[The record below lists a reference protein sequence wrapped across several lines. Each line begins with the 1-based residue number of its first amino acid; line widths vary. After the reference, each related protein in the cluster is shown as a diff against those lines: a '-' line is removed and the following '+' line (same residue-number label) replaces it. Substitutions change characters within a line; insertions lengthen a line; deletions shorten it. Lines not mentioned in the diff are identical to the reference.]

1 MEQWFLTNK
10 KADFKGIGER
20 FHIDQVTARIIRNRD
35 IIEDA
40 EIRKFLS
47 GTVEDCYDPL
57 SMKDMDLLTDI
68 LCVKIAENAAIR
80 VIGDYDIDGVMSSY
94 ILVTALRRCG
104 ANVSVQIPDRMK
116 DGYGLNQNLIDEAE
130 QADVDTILTCDN
142 GIAAIEEIAYA
153 KQFGMTV
160 LVTDHHEI
168 PYTETNGVRE
178 YLRSEADAIVN
189 PHQKECPYPYKE
201 LCGAAVAWKMVC
213 VLYQKLGIPEQES
226 LEFLENVAFATVG
239 DVMELTDENRILVR
253 EGLKRIHH
261 TKNVGM
267 RALIAQCGLEPE
279 EIEAYHFG
287 FVIGPCINASGRLD
301 TAKRALSLLLETDE
315 KKAVQT
321 ANELVVLNAERKDMT
336 AEGVENARKICE
348 EEGYDKDKV
357 IVLYLPEVHESIA
370 GIIAGRIRE
379 AYYRPVFVLTKSEE
393 GVKGSG
399 RSIEGY
405 SMYDEMCKCSEL
417 FTRFGG
423 HPMAAGLSMNESDVA
438 VFRKR
443 INELAELSDEELTPK
458 VKIDVPMP
466 MDYVT
471 KDLVREFSLLQPF
484 GKGNPKPVFADRNVR
499 ISRMWTVGKTRKIW
513 KMTLITQSG
522 RPVPGIY
529 FGDPDQFMDDIST
542 WFGADEL
549 DAAMHGRSNAITL
562 SIVYFPKINS
572 YRGEESLQ
580 FEIQYYQ

>member
-40 EIRKFLS
+40 DIRKFLS

-116 DGYGLNQNLIDEAE
+116 DGYGLNRNLIDEAE
-130 QADVDTILTCDN
+130 QAGVDTILTCDN

-153 KQFGMTV
+153 KQSGMTV

-168 PYTETNGVRE
+168 PYTEINGVRE
-178 YLRSEADAIVN
+178 YLTSEADAIVN

-213 VLYQKLGIPEQES
+213 VLYQKLGIPEKES
-226 LEFLENVAFATVG
+226 LDFLENVAFATVG

-279 EIEAYHFG
+279 EIEVYHFG

-348 EEGYDKDKV
+348 EEGYSKDKV

-405 SMYDEMCKCSEL
+405 SMYEEMCKCSEL

-423 HPMAAGLSMNESDVA
+423 HPMAAGLSMNESDVD

-443 INELAELSDEELTPK
+443 INELAELPEEDLIPK

-529 FGDPDQFMDDIST
+529 FGDPDQFMDDISNR
-542 WFGADEL
+542 FGADEL

>member
-20 FHIDQVTARIIRNRD
+20 FHIDQVTARIIRNRG
-35 IIEDA
+35 IMEDA

-94 ILVTALRRCG
+94 ILITALRRCG
-104 ANVSVQIPDRMK
+104 ANVSAQIPDRMK

-130 QADVDTILTCDN
+130 QAGVDTILTCDN

-153 KQFGMTV
+153 KQSGMTV

-168 PYTETNGVRE
+168 PYTEKNGVRE
-178 YLRSEADAIVN
+178 YLTSEADAIVN

-226 LEFLENVAFATVG
+226 LDFLENVAFATVG

-253 EGLKRIHH
+253 EGLKRIHQ

-321 ANELVVLNAERKDMT
+321 ANELVILNEERKDMT

-357 IVLYLPEVHESIA
+357 IVLYLPDVHESIA

-379 AYYRPVFVLTKSEE
+379 ACYRPVFVLTKSED

-423 HPMAAGLSMNESDVA
+423 HPMAAGLSMKESDVA

-443 INELAELSDEELTPK
+443 INELAELSDEELIPK

-484 GKGNPKPVFADRNVR
+484 GKGNPKPVFTDRNIR
-499 ISRMWTVGKTRKIW
+499 ISRMWTVGKTRRIW
-513 KMTLITQSG
+513 KMTLVTQSG
-522 RPVPGIY
+522 KLVSGIY

-542 WFGADEL
+542 RFGADEL
-549 DAAMHGRSNAITL
+549 DAAMHGRSNAIML

>member
-40 EIRKFLS
+40 DIRKFLS

-116 DGYGLNQNLIDEAE
+116 DGYGLNRNLIDEAE
-130 QADVDTILTCDN
+130 QAGVDTILTCDN

-168 PYTETNGVRE
+168 PYTEINGVRE
-178 YLRSEADAIVN
+178 YLTSEADAIVN

-213 VLYQKLGIPEQES
+213 VLYQKLGIPEKES
-226 LEFLENVAFATVG
+226 LDFLENVAFATVG

-279 EIEAYHFG
+279 EIEVYHFG

-348 EEGYDKDKV
+348 EEGYSKDKV

-405 SMYDEMCKCSEL
+405 SMYEEMCKCSEL

-423 HPMAAGLSMNESDVA
+423 HPMAAGLSMNESDVD

-443 INELAELSDEELTPK
+443 INELAELPEEDLIPK

-529 FGDPDQFMDDIST
+529 FGDPDQFMDDISNR
-542 WFGADEL
+542 FGADEL

>member
-40 EIRKFLS
+40 DIRKFLS

-116 DGYGLNQNLIDEAE
+116 DGYGLNRNLIDEAE
-130 QADVDTILTCDN
+130 QAGVDTILTCDN

-168 PYTETNGVRE
+168 PYTEINGVRE
-178 YLRSEADAIVN
+178 YLTSEADAIVN

-213 VLYQKLGIPEQES
+213 VLYQKLGIPEKES
-226 LEFLENVAFATVG
+226 LDFLENVAFATVG

-279 EIEAYHFG
+279 EIEVYHFG

-348 EEGYDKDKV
+348 EEGYSKDKV

-405 SMYDEMCKCSEL
+405 SMYEEMCKCSEL

-423 HPMAAGLSMNESDVA
+423 HPMAAGLSMNESDVD

-443 INELAELSDEELTPK
+443 INELAELPEEDLIPK

-513 KMTLITQSG
+513 KMTLIIQSG

-529 FGDPDQFMDDIST
+529 FGDPDQFMDDISNR
-542 WFGADEL
+542 FGADEL

>member
-116 DGYGLNQNLIDEAE
+116 DGYGLNRNLIDEAE

-423 HPMAAGLSMNESDVA
+423 HPMAAGLSMNESDVD

-513 KMTLITQSG
+513 KMTLLTQSG
-522 RPVPGIY
+522 RPVSGIY

-542 WFGADEL
+542 RFGADEL

>member
-40 EIRKFLS
+40 DIRKFLS

-116 DGYGLNQNLIDEAE
+116 DGYGLNRNLIDEAE
-130 QADVDTILTCDN
+130 QAGVDTILTCDN

-168 PYTETNGVRE
+168 PYTEINGVRE
-178 YLRSEADAIVN
+178 YLTSEADAIVN

-213 VLYQKLGIPEQES
+213 VLYQKLGIPEKES
-226 LEFLENVAFATVG
+226 LDFLENVAFATVG

-279 EIEAYHFG
+279 EIEVYHFG

-321 ANELVVLNAERKDMT
+321 ANELVVLNVERKDMT

-348 EEGYDKDKV
+348 EEGYSKDKV

-405 SMYDEMCKCSEL
+405 SMYEEMCKCSEL

-423 HPMAAGLSMNESDVA
+423 HPMAAGLSMNESDVD

-443 INELAELSDEELTPK
+443 INELAELPEEDLIPK

-529 FGDPDQFMDDIST
+529 FGDPDQFMDDISNR
-542 WFGADEL
+542 FGADEL

>member
-40 EIRKFLS
+40 DIRKFLS

-116 DGYGLNQNLIDEAE
+116 DGYGLNRNLIDEAE
-130 QADVDTILTCDN
+130 QAGVDTILTCDN

-168 PYTETNGVRE
+168 PYTEINGVRE
-178 YLRSEADAIVN
+178 YLISEADAIVN

-213 VLYQKLGIPEQES
+213 VLYQKLGIPEKES
-226 LEFLENVAFATVG
+226 LDFLENVAFATVG

-279 EIEAYHFG
+279 EIEVYHFG

-348 EEGYDKDKV
+348 EEGYSKDKV

-405 SMYDEMCKCSEL
+405 SMYEEMCKCSEL

-423 HPMAAGLSMNESDVA
+423 HPMAAGLSMNESDVD

-443 INELAELSDEELTPK
+443 INELAELPEEDLIPK

-529 FGDPDQFMDDIST
+529 FGDPDQFMDDISNR
-542 WFGADEL
+542 FGADEL
-549 DAAMHGRSNAITL
+549 DASMHGRSNAITL

>member
-20 FHIDQVTARIIRNRD
+20 FHIDQVTARIIRNRG
-35 IIEDA
+35 IMEDA

-94 ILVTALRRCG
+94 ILITALRRCG
-104 ANVSVQIPDRMK
+104 ANVSAQIPDRMK
-116 DGYGLNQNLIDEAE
+116 DGYGLNRNLIDEAE
-130 QADVDTILTCDN
+130 QAGVDTILTCDN

-153 KQFGMTV
+153 KRSGMTV

-168 PYTETNGVRE
+168 PYTEKNGVRE
-178 YLRSEADAIVN
+178 YLTSEADAIVN
-189 PHQKECPYPYKE
+189 PHQKECQYPYKE

-226 LEFLENVAFATVG
+226 LDFLENVAFATVG

-321 ANELVVLNAERKDMT
+321 ANELVILNEERKDMT
-336 AEGVENARKICE
+336 AEGVENARRICE

-379 AYYRPVFVLTKSEE
+379 ACYRPVFVLTKSED

-405 SMYDEMCKCSEL
+405 SMYDEMCKCREL

-423 HPMAAGLSMNESDVA
+423 HPMAAGLSMQESDVA

-484 GKGNPKPVFADRNVR
+484 GKGNPKPVFADRNIR
-499 ISRMWTVGKTRKIW
+499 ILRMWTVGKTRRIW
-513 KMTLITQSG
+513 KMTLVTQSG
-522 RPVPGIY
+522 RPVSGIY

-542 WFGADEL
+542 RFGADEL
-549 DAAMHGRSNAITL
+549 DAAMHGRSNAIML

>member
-40 EIRKFLS
+40 DIRKFLS

-116 DGYGLNQNLIDEAE
+116 DGYGLNRNLIDEAE
-130 QADVDTILTCDN
+130 QAGVDTILTCDN

-168 PYTETNGVRE
+168 PYTEINGVRE
-178 YLRSEADAIVN
+178 YLTSEADAIVN

-213 VLYQKLGIPEQES
+213 VLYQKLGIPEKES
-226 LEFLENVAFATVG
+226 LDFLENVAFATVG

-279 EIEAYHFG
+279 EIEVYHFG

-348 EEGYDKDKV
+348 EEGYSKDKV

-379 AYYRPVFVLTKSEE
+379 AYYRPVYVLTKSEE

-405 SMYDEMCKCSEL
+405 SMYEEMCKCSEL

-423 HPMAAGLSMNESDVA
+423 HPMAAGLSMNESDVD

-443 INELAELSDEELTPK
+443 INELAELPEEDLIPK

-529 FGDPDQFMDDIST
+529 FGDPDQFMDDISNR
-542 WFGADEL
+542 FGADEL

>member
-10 KADFKGIGER
+10 KADFKGIGQR
-20 FHIDQVTARIIRNRD
+20 FHIDQVTARIIRNRG
-35 IIEDA
+35 IMEDA

-94 ILVTALRRCG
+94 ILITALRRCG
-104 ANVSVQIPDRMK
+104 ANVSAQIPDRMK
-116 DGYGLNQNLIDEAE
+116 DGYGLNRNLIDEAE
-130 QADVDTILTCDN
+130 QAGVDTILTCDN

-153 KQFGMTV
+153 KRSGMTV

-168 PYTETNGVRE
+168 PYTEENGVRE
-178 YLRSEADAIVN
+178 YLTSEADAIVN
-189 PHQKECPYPYKE
+189 PHQKECQYPYKE

-226 LEFLENVAFATVG
+226 LDFLENVAFATVG

-321 ANELVVLNAERKDMT
+321 ANELVILNEERKDMT
-336 AEGVENARKICE
+336 AEGVENARRICE

-379 AYYRPVFVLTKSEE
+379 ACYRPVFVLTKSED

-423 HPMAAGLSMNESDVA
+423 HPMAAGLSMQESDVA

-443 INELAELSDEELTPK
+443 INELAELSDEELIPK

-484 GKGNPKPVFADRNVR
+484 GKGNPKPVFADRNIR
-499 ISRMWTVGKTRKIW
+499 ILRMWTVGKTRRIW
-513 KMTLITQSG
+513 KMTLVTQSG
-522 RPVPGIY
+522 RPVSGIY

-542 WFGADEL
+542 RFGADEL
-549 DAAMHGRSNAITL
+549 DAAMHGRSNAIML

>member
-116 DGYGLNQNLIDEAE
+116 DGYGLNRNLIDEAE

-513 KMTLITQSG
+513 KMTLLTQSG
-522 RPVPGIY
+522 RPVSGIY

-542 WFGADEL
+542 RFGADEL

>member
-40 EIRKFLS
+40 DIRKFLS

-116 DGYGLNQNLIDEAE
+116 DGYGLNRNLIDEAE
-130 QADVDTILTCDN
+130 QAGVDTILTCDN

-168 PYTETNGVRE
+168 PYTEINGVRE
-178 YLRSEADAIVN
+178 YLTSEADAIVN

-213 VLYQKLGIPEQES
+213 VLYQKLGIPEKES
-226 LEFLENVAFATVG
+226 LDFLENVAFATVG

-279 EIEAYHFG
+279 EIEVYHFG

-301 TAKRALSLLLETDE
+301 TAKRALNLLLETDE

-348 EEGYDKDKV
+348 EEGYSKDKV

-405 SMYDEMCKCSEL
+405 SMYEEMCKCSEL

-423 HPMAAGLSMNESDVA
+423 HPMAAGLSMNESDVD

-443 INELAELSDEELTPK
+443 INELAELPEEDLIPK

-529 FGDPDQFMDDIST
+529 FGDPDQFMDDISNR
-542 WFGADEL
+542 FGADEL